1 VVFGGFTVHFTVMG
15 LQYTFG
21 ILFKAI
27 LDDKEL
33 QEASGN
39 GGSLL
44 LIRQSHGTCFLSSLE
59 GGHGVGARGKSLSST
74 SRGKSLSQHMSN
86 T

>member
-1 VVFGGFTVHFTVMG
+1 MVFGGFTVHFTVMG

-39 GGSLL
+39 GGSMAA
-44 LIRQSHGTCFLSSLE
+44 ST
-59 GGHGVGARGKSLSST
+59 GVGKQSKKYSIL
-74 SRGKSLSQHMSN
+74 
-86 T
+86 

>member
-39 GGSLL
+39 GGSMAA
-44 LIRQSHGTCFLSSLE
+44 STW
-59 GGHGVGARGKSLSST
+59 AGKH
-74 SRGKSLSQHMSN
+74 SQKYSI
-86 T
+86 

>member
-1 VVFGGFTVHFTVMG
+1 MDQASATLRTTPSIPVTGSGAPGRWGWVVVFGGFTVHFTVMG

-39 GGSLL
+39 GGSMAA
-44 LIRQSHGTCFLSSLE
+44 STW
-59 GGHGVGARGKSLSST
+59 AGK
-74 SRGKSLSQHMSN
+74 KSQKYSV
-86 T
+86 

>member
-1 VVFGGFTVHFTVMG
+1 MVFGGFTVHFTVMG

-39 GGSLL
+39 GGSMAA
-44 LIRQSHGTCFLSSLE
+44 STW
-59 GGHGVGARGKSLSST
+59 VGKHSKKYSIL
-74 SRGKSLSQHMSN
+74 
-86 T
+86 